1 MRIKQA
7 CGSVGDGDPTIKRI
21 EQTIAVVTGS
31 PADKLTG
38 VVDHYDLKGDV
49 IDALAD
55 CSPEIAKSPEWYIVD
70 VESDLIGSFRGVF
83 STTEVIMTR
92 RDLSTRS
99 REEIVRIARS
109 ARGMWADREDLG
121 DTVEYVNRL
130 RASWERRAEDL
141 GIA

>member
-1 MRIKQA
+1 MQVKQT
-7 CGSVGDGDPTIKRI
+7 CGYAGDPTTKQVYQIVAGVSGR
-21 EQTIAVVTGS
+21 
-31 PADKLTG
+31 PADNFAG
-38 VVDHYDLKGDV
+38 VVNRYDLKDAV
-49 IDALAD
+49 IDALVYR
-55 CSPEIAKSPEWYIVD
+55 SQEIAKGPGWYIVD
-70 VESDLIGSFRGVF
+70 VESLFIDSFRGVF
-83 STTEVIMTR
+83 STTEVMMAR

-109 ARGMWADREDLG
+109 ARGMWADRDDLG

>member
-1 MRIKQA
+1 MQIEGVYA
-7 CGSVGDGDPTIKRI
+7 SAGDPTVKRI
-21 EQTIAVVTGS
+21 NQIMAVVTGG
-31 PADKLTG
+31 P
-38 VVDHYDLKGDV
+38 
-49 IDALAD
+49 IDALAYR
-55 CSPEIAKSPEWYIVD
+55 SQEIAKGPGWHIVD
-70 VESDLIGSFRGVF
+70 VESPLIGSFRGVF
-83 STTEVIMTR
+83 STTEVMMAR

-109 ARGMWADREDLG
+109 ARGMWADREDLS